1 MKLML
6 PLVISATL
14 MTTSVQANSLTLSQ
28 AMALLKEHPQWQ
40 AAQAFIE
47 QSQADRVTAGQYL
60 NPSLDVVTETKD
72 RQSLAMAFPVE
83 TPSVREFR
91 QLGADQ
97 GIEIATQQAL
107 LVQRQL
113 KTQIQ
118 RAYYQVAQRK
128 QEMQLAKDELQLL
141 EKLRDA
147 VQLKVKVGESARYE
161 GVKAEAEWLTSQ
173 TRFNAAEQQ
182 YLLARQQLGELLG
195 LTTVPEIVDQLPAD
209 NQLCRLPQ
217 QSFDDLVSQYPLY
230 QAAKANLAKDQAST
244 RYEQALVTPQPTFTL
259 GGEQEQGIDRY
270 KLGINLPLPLFNQ
283 RDGQIASARAKQ
295 KQSEATVM
303 AVERQLKQ
311 DWSQAFIRYQNANAQ
326 LVSYESGL
334 LKEAESAF
342 QVAQAAYKYGERGIL
357 DFIDAQRTLASV
369 KRGYLTNQ
377 FERRYAC
384 MDIQQLTQAV
394 GE

>member
-14 MTTSVQANSLTLSQ
+14 LTTSVQANSLTLSQ

>member
-91 QLGADQ
+91 QLGADK

-217 QSFDDLVSQYPLY
+217 QPFDDLVSQYPLY

-342 QVAQAAYKYGERGIL
+342 QVAQAAYKYGERSIL

>member
-217 QSFDDLVSQYPLY
+217 QPFDDLVSQYPLY

-342 QVAQAAYKYGERGIL
+342 QVAQAAYKYGERSIL

>member
-14 MTTSVQANSLTLSQ
+14 ITTSVHANSLTLSQ

-217 QSFDDLVSQYPLY
+217 QPFDDLVSQYPLY

>member
-113 KTQIQ
+113 RTQIQ

-195 LTTVPEIVDQLPAD
+195 LTAVPEIVDQLPAD

-217 QSFDDLVSQYPLY
+217 QPFDDLVSQYPLY

>member
-1 MKLML
+1 MKLMV
-6 PLVISATL
+6 PLALGLSLAA
-14 MTTSVQANSLTLSQ
+14 TSVHASSLTLSQ

-60 NPSLDVVTETKD
+60 NPSLDVVSETRD

-83 TPSVREFR
+83 TPSVRQYR
-91 QLGADQ
+91 QQGADQ

-113 KTQIQ
+113 KAQIQ

-173 TRFNAAEQQ
+173 TRFNASEQQ

-195 LTTVPEIVDQLPAD
+195 LSVVPEIVDELPAD
-209 NQLCRLPQ
+209 SQLCRIPK
-217 QSFDDLVSQYPLY
+217 QSFDDLVAQYPLY

-244 RYEQALVTPQPTFTL
+244 RFEQALVTPQPTFTV
-259 GGEQEQGIDRY
+259 GGEHEQGIERF
-270 KLGINLPLPLFNQ
+270 KLGVNLPLPLFNQ

>member
-1 MKLML
+1 MKRMI
-6 PLVISATL
+6 PLALGLTL
-14 MTTSVQANSLTLSQ
+14 AATSVHANSLTLSQ

-47 QSQADRVTAGQYL
+47 QSQAERVTAGQYL
-60 NPSLDVVTETKD
+60 NPSLEVITETKN
-72 RQSLAMAFPVE
+72 RQSMAISLPLE
-83 TPSVREFR
+83 TPDVRQFR
-91 QLGADQ
+91 QLGADH
-97 GIEIATQQAL
+97 GIHHATQQAL
-107 LVQRQL
+107 LVQREL
-113 KTQIQ
+113 KTAIY
-118 RAYYQVAQRK
+118 RSFYQVAQKK
-128 QEMQLAKDELQLL
+128 QEMQLAKDELNLL

-173 TRFNAAEQQ
+173 TRFYASEQQ
-182 YLLARQQLGELLG
+182 FILAKQQLAELLG
-195 LTTVPEIVDQLPAD
+195 LSSVPKVSDELLPD
-209 NQLCRLPQ
+209 EQLCQIPQ
-217 QSFDDLVSQYPLY
+217 QPFSDFVAQYPLY
-230 QAAKANLAKDQAST
+230 QAAQANLAKNQAST
-244 RYEQALVTPQPTFTL
+244 RFEQSLVTPQPTFML
-259 GGEQEQGIDRY
+259 GTEQEPGIDRVR
-270 KLGINLPLPLFNQ
+270 LGVSLPLPLFNQ
-283 RDGQIASARAKQ
+283 RDGQIATARAKQ
-295 KQSEATVM
+295 KQSEATVI

-342 QVAQAAYKYGERGIL
+342 QVAQFAYKYGERGIL

-369 KRGYLTNQ
+369 RRGYLSNQ

>member
-113 KTQIQ
+113 RTQIQ

-217 QSFDDLVSQYPLY
+217 QPFDDLVSQYPLY

-311 DWSQAFIRYQNANAQ
+311 DWSQAYIRYQNANAQ

-342 QVAQAAYKYGERGIL
+342 QVAQAAYKYGERSIL
-357 DFIDAQRTLASV
+357 DFIDAQRILASV

>member
-1 MKLML
+1 MKLMYPMAL
-6 PLVISATL
+6 GVLLSVTN
-14 MTTSVQANSLTLSQ
+14 VQASSLTLSQ
-28 AMALLKEHPQWQ
+28 ALTLLKDHPQWQ

-83 TPSVREFR
+83 TPSVRQYR

-97 GIEIATQQAL
+97 GIEVATQQAL

-118 RAYYQVAQRK
+118 RAYYQVVQRY
-128 QEMQLAKDELQLL
+128 QEMQQAQEELKLL

-173 TRFNAAEQQ
+173 TRFNAAQQ
-182 YLLARQQLGELLG
+182 QHLLARQQLGELLG
-195 LTTVPEIVDQLPAD
+195 LKTVPTIADSLPAD
-209 NQLCRLPQ
+209 TQLCQIPQ
-217 QSFDDLVSQYPLY
+217 QSFDDFVTQYPLY

-259 GGEQEQGIDRY
+259 GGEQEQGIERY
-270 KLGINLPLPLFNQ
+270 KLGVNLPLPLFNQ

>member
-113 KTQIQ
+113 RTQIQ

-195 LTTVPEIVDQLPAD
+195 LTAVPEIVDQLPAD

-217 QSFDDLVSQYPLY
+217 QPFDDLVSQYPLY

-384 MDIQQLTQAV
+384 MDIQQLTEAV

>member
-1 MKLML
+1 MKLMYPMAL
-6 PLVISATL
+6 GLLLSVNH
-14 MTTSVQANSLTLSQ
+14 VQASSLTLSQ
-28 AMALLKEHPQWQ
+28 ALALLKEHPQWQ

-83 TPSVREFR
+83 TPSVRQYR

-97 GIEIATQQAL
+97 GIEVATQQAL

-118 RAYYQVAQRK
+118 RAYYQVSQRK
-128 QEMQLAKDELQLL
+128 QEMQQAQDELKLL

-195 LTTVPEIVDQLPAD
+195 LKAVPQVADSLPAD
-209 NQLCRLPQ
+209 SQLCQIPQ
-217 QSFDDLVSQYPLY
+217 QSFDDFVTQYPLY

>member
-1 MKLML
+1 
-6 PLVISATL
+6 
-14 MTTSVQANSLTLSQ
+14 
-28 AMALLKEHPQWQ
+28 
-40 AAQAFIE
+40 
-47 QSQADRVTAGQYL
+47 
-60 NPSLDVVTETKD
+60 
-72 RQSLAMAFPVE
+72 
-83 TPSVREFR
+83 
-91 QLGADQ
+91 
-97 GIEIATQQAL
+97 
-107 LVQRQL
+107 
-113 KTQIQ
+113 
-118 RAYYQVAQRK
+118 
-128 QEMQLAKDELQLL
+128 
-141 EKLRDA
+141 
-147 VQLKVKVGESARYE
+147 
-161 GVKAEAEWLTSQ
+161 
-173 TRFNAAEQQ
+173 
-182 YLLARQQLGELLG
+182 
-195 LTTVPEIVDQLPAD
+195 
-209 NQLCRLPQ
+209 
-217 QSFDDLVSQYPLY
+217 VSQYPLY

-270 KLGINLPLPLFNQ
+270 KLGINLPLPLFNH

>member
-1 MKLML
+1 MKLIF
-6 PLVISATL
+6 PLALSLTFAA
-14 MTTSVQANSLTLSQ
+14 TSVHASSLTLSQ

-47 QSQADRVTAGQYL
+47 QSEANRVTAGQYL
-60 NPSLDVVTETKD
+60 NPSLDVVSETRD

-83 TPSVREFR
+83 TPSVRQFR

-97 GIEIATQQAL
+97 GIEVATQQAL

-118 RAYYQVAQRK
+118 RAYYQVAQRQ
-128 QEMQLAKDELQLL
+128 QEMQQAKEELQLL

-161 GVKAEAEWLTSQ
+161 GVKAEAEWLTSK
-173 TRFNAAEQQ
+173 TRFNASEQQ

-195 LTTVPEIVDQLPAD
+195 LKNVPHISADLPSDA
-209 NQLCRLPQ
+209 QLCQIPQ
-217 QSFDDLVSQYPLY
+217 QSFDDFVAQYPLY
-230 QAAKANLAKDQAST
+230 QAAKANLARDQANT
-244 RYEQALVTPQPTFTL
+244 RFEQALVTPQPTFTL
-259 GGEQEQGIDRY
+259 GGEQEQGIERF
-270 KLGINLPLPLFNQ
+270 KFGVNLPLPLFNQ

-295 KQSEATVM
+295 KQSEASVM
-303 AVERQLKQ
+303 VVERQLKQ

-334 LKEAESAF
+334 LREAESAF

>member
-217 QSFDDLVSQYPLY
+217 QPFDDLVSQYPLY

-244 RYEQALVTPQPTFTL
+244 RFEQALVTPQPTFTL

>member
-195 LTTVPEIVDQLPAD
+195 LATVPEIVDQLPAD

-217 QSFDDLVSQYPLY
+217 QPFDDLVSQYPLY

-244 RYEQALVTPQPTFTL
+244 RFEQALVTPQPTFTL